1 MKKIITLTAALLLVQ
16 SLAFVSVRAEEGTS
30 PSELLVPIINS
41 KGDQIGRAQLMQ
53 HGEKVV
59 FNVEAQGLPPGTHAI
74 HIHTE
79 GKCDPPDFT
88 SAGEHFNPHG
98 KQHGFK
104 NPKGFHSGDL
114 PNIEVKADGT
124 LNVKLESA
132 AVTLKPGKPNSLLKT
147 GGTALVIHEKKD
159 DYVTD
164 PAGNAGARIAC
175 GVIK

>member
-1 MKKIITLTAALLLVQ
+1 MKKIAVLSAALLLAG
-16 SLAFVSVRAEEGTS
+16 SLGVNSARAEEGTS
-30 PSELLVPIINS
+30 PSEMLVPIINS
-41 KGDQIGRAQLMQ
+41 KGEQIGRAQLMQ
-53 HGEKVV
+53 QGEKVV
-59 FNVEAQGLPPGTHAI
+59 IGVEAQGLPPGTHAI

-79 GKCDPPDFT
+79 GKCDTPDFT
-88 SAGEHFNPHG
+88 SAGPHFNPHD

-114 PNIEVKADGT
+114 PNIEVKSDGT
-124 LNVKLESA
+124 LKVKLESA
-132 AVTLKPGKPNSLLKT
+132 AVTLKPGKPNSLLKS
-147 GGTALVIHEKKD
+147 GGTSLIIHEKKD

>member
-1 MKKIITLTAALLLVQ
+1 MKKIAVFTAALCLAG
-16 SLAFVSVRAEEGTS
+16 SLAFTPAHAEEGTS
-30 PSELLVPIINS
+30 PSAMLVPIINS
-41 KGDQIGRAQLMQ
+41 KGEQIGRAELMQ

-59 FNVEAQGLPPGTHAI
+59 IGVQAQGLPPGTHAI
-74 HIHTE
+74 HIHME
-79 GKCDPPDFT
+79 GKCDPSDFT
-88 SAGEHFNPHG
+88 TAGEHFNPHG

-114 PNIEVKADGT
+114 PNIEVKSDGT

-147 GGTALVIHEKKD
+147 GGTALIIHEKKD